1 MSLFRIAVV
10 LSLGVALMPSDQEQ
24 QDALYQRA
32 ATAAHWT
39 LTYCDRNGQQCEIAG
54 EAWDAF
60 LRKAQF
66 AGKLAYDVAIRTSL
80 ENAESVSSAPVLAT
94 DRGTLRPEDLR
105 PDWRAEERKH
115 NDI

>member
-10 LSLGVALMPSDQEQ
+10 MSLGVAVMPSDEEQ
-24 QDALYQRA
+24 QAALYQRA

-39 LTYCDRNGQQCEIAG
+39 MTYCDRNGQQCEMAG
-54 EAWDAF
+54 QVWDSF

-66 AGKLAYDVAIRTSL
+66 AGKLAYDVAIH
-80 ENAESVSSAPVLAT
+80 ASSDTLQKDPLSPQLAS
-94 DRGTLRPEDLR
+94 DRGTLKLDDLE
-105 PDWRAEERKH
+105 PVWRGDAKR